1 MFLQGLETHRNIG
14 YPYGIAIALDNVGTA
29 YYYSHMAVGMNL
41 KNLHVAEE
49 MGKDMDL
56 ATVIN
61 EIL

>member
-1 MFLQGLETHRNIG
+1 
-14 YPYGIAIALDNVGTA
+14 
-29 YYYSHMAVGMNL
+29 MAVGMNL
-41 KNLHVAEE
+41 KNLHVVEE